1 MPIEENLSPQLPS
14 LTYKMNQTLNCLLST
29 TGSISQINQS
39 NAKRIQGILS
49 GQVGIE
55 ENTIMQDSATDG
67 NQEQQPSL

>member
-29 TGSISQINQS
+29 TGLISQINQS

-55 ENTIMQDSATDG
+55 ENTIMQDSAADG